1 MFIMCSSAQ
10 NYRRSTSHHIARNKK
25 IQIMCSSAHN
35 TKTQTGIP
43 AINHAHPPL
52 ARIHKNGVGNGMA
65 LVSKAIE
72 REEPDEPPWSLE
84 AQEIRMAR
92 CVV

>member
-1 MFIMCSSAQ
+1 
-10 NYRRSTSHHIARNKK
+10 
-25 IQIMCSSAHN
+25 MCSSAHN
-35 TKTQTGIP
+35 LSRSTSRRIARNKEIQIMYSTAHNTKRKTQTGIP
-43 AINHAHPPL
+43 AIDHTNPLL
-52 ARIHKNGVGNGMA
+52 ARIHKKRVGNGMA

-72 REEPDEPPWSLE
+72 KEEPDEPPWSLE